1 MTPLNDRHDAHVG
14 PRQTHVRRRAALAGA
29 LALALAIRALPAV
42 AADAEPFDLA
52 AELEAMVGLQPGGA
66 AAIVRSEGEV
76 TEAATGVIN
85 ADGDPIT
92 VDTPI
97 FLASASTPLSATMV
111 LQLVDEGKVDLDKP
125 VRTYLPDVEPLDP
138 AATVRDLL
146 TFREGSPFVYVE
158 LMDAVV
164 EDPDRVW
171 TTAEHLEFADRYE
184 GREVGQP
191 FPTMTG
197 GVITWL
203 LIEALDGR
211 SYAESLSARIAEPLG
226 LESTGFISSD
236 ASMPDGMGV
245 GWSPQLGFLGD
256 PSTETTALDSL
267 GEAYAS
273 ARDLLTFVVALND
286 GRLLSEESTSLMF
299 DRELD
304 AYSAGLATHETLLG
318 PLEDDLPRLWGVR
331 GLGGYGH
338 STVWAT
344 DPASGDVAVIVA
356 SNLDLRPSEV
366 LAAWHAAGRGQLEP
380 IGDISLDI
388 VVRCPC

>member
-1 MTPLNDRHDAHVG
+1 MTPLNDRHDAHVEA
-14 PRQTHVRRRAALAGA
+14 RHTHARRRTALAGA
-29 LALALAIRALPAV
+29 LALALAIPALPAV

-52 AELEAMVGLQPGGA
+52 AELEAMVGLRPGGA

-85 ADGDPIT
+85 ADGDAIT

-97 FLASASTPLSATMV
+97 FLASAQTPFSATMV
-111 LQLVDEGKVDLDKP
+111 LQLVEAGKIDLDEP
-125 VRTYLPDVEPLDP
+125 VQTYLPDVQPLDP

-146 TFREGSPFVYVE
+146 TFREGSPFVYDE
-158 LMDAVV
+158 LMDAVG
-164 EDPDRVW
+164 EDPDKEW
-171 TTAEHLEFADRYE
+171 STAEHLAFAAGYE
-184 GREVGQP
+184 PGDVGQS

-226 LESTGFISSD
+226 LESTGFITSE
-236 ASMPDGMGV
+236 ASMPEGMGV
-245 GWSPQLGFLGD
+245 GWNPQLDFLGD
-256 PSTETTALDSL
+256 PRTETTALSSL

-273 ARDLLTFVVALND
+273 ARDLLTFAIALND

-299 DRELD
+299 DRE
-304 AYSAGLATHETLLG
+304 AEGFSAGFATHEILLG
-318 PLEDDLPRLWGVR
+318 SLEDDLPRLWGVQ
-331 GLGGYGH
+331 GWGGFGH

-356 SNLDLRPSEV
+356 SNLELRSYDV
-366 LAAWHAAGRGQLEP
+366 LDAWAESQ
-380 IGDISLDI
+380 D
-388 VVRCPC
+388 VVASAHRVMRVPLTRYL